1 MGTFV
6 EQRLNLKRKVLV
18 VDDELINRKLLSQ
31 IIGRDYEVLLAENGR
46 KALRIIREHQETL
59 SLILLDLLMPEMDG
73 YELLDI
79 IHNDLELSR
88 IPVIVLT
95 AEKSAE
101 VKSLQMGAAD
111 FIPKPYDTP
120 EVILARIGRTIELF
134 DSNSIISATQ
144 FDSVTNLFNREFFME
159 YAYLHDQYYP
169 DFEMDAYALDI
180 NRFHLLNQ
188 MYGRAFGNE
197 VLCHVASK
205 IKELVKERHG
215 IACRDS
221 ADVFFFYLPHTD
233 NPDEVY
239 QYIEYGIRDLWQDA
253 RTHIRLGIYPKV
265 DRGLDMNRR
274 FDCALLACNSI
285 RHNFTAHTAYYD
297 AEMHEKEAFGE
308 RLISEMDTALQEKQ
322 FLVYYQPKFNITGD
336 EPVLASAEALIRWK
350 HPSLGMISP
359 GQFIPL
365 FEENGLINKLDRYV
379 WHEAAAQ
386 IRKWRDKYG
395 VTVPVSVNVSRI
407 DICEPDFVYEIKRIV
422 KDNGLRPQDYYLEV
436 TESAYTENSDQIIE
450 VVNQL
455 REYGFRI
462 EMDDFGTGYSSL
474 NMLTDLPIDV
484 LKLDMKFV
492 RNMHTNEKDF
502 RIVQLIMDI
511 AEFLD
516 VTVVA
521 EGVEFEEQYK
531 LLKEA
536 NCDVIQ
542 GFYFSK
548 PVPPEELEKF
558 IVKEDESC

>member
-73 YELLDI
+73 YELLEI

-111 FIPKPYDTP
+111 FIPKPYDAP

-134 DSNSIISATQ
+134 DSNTIISATE
-144 FDSVTNLFNREFFME
+144 FDSVTKLFNREFFME

-169 DFEMDAYALDI
+169 DFEMDAYVLDI
-180 NRFHLLNQ
+180 NRFHLLNE
-188 MYGRAFGNE
+188 MYGRAFGND
-197 VLCHVASK
+197 VLCHVAARL
-205 IKELVKERHG
+205 KELVKERHG
-215 IACRDS
+215 VACRDS
-221 ADVFFFYLPHTD
+221 ADVFFFYLPHTET
-233 NPDEVY
+233 PDEVY
-239 QYIEYGIRDLWQDA
+239 QYIEYSIRDLWQDA
-253 RTHIRLGIYPKV
+253 RSHIRLGIYPKV
-265 DRGLDMNRR
+265 DRSLDMNRR

-285 RHNFTAHTAYYD
+285 RHNFTSHIAFYD

-322 FLVYYQPKFNITGD
+322 FLVYYQPKFDITGD
-336 EPVLASAEALIRWK
+336 EPVLASAEALIRWQ

-379 WHEAAAQ
+379 WYEAAAQ

-450 VVNQL
+450 VVNEL

-492 RNMHTNEKDF
+492 RNMHTNEKDY

-536 NCDVIQ
+536 DCDVIQ

-558 IVKEDESC
+558 IVKED